1 MSQNTAVKSAED
13 YIADGHTPMMAQY
26 HMLKDAY
33 PDCLL
38 FYRMGDFYELF
49 YEDAEI
55 ASQVLD
61 ITLTKRG
68 KTQGTDIPMCG
79 VPHHSHEPYLAKL
92 IKAGHKVAL
101 CEQTETPAEAKE
113 RSGSK
118 ALVKRDIVRVI
129 TAGTLLEDNLL
140 DAKSNNFIAALA
152 IVNGQYGVSWLD
164 ISTGAFYVQ
173 ATKPDNLAN
182 LLDRIAPSE
191 LVCPS
196 SFAQHLSQKVPDAR
210 FEITLQSASLFD
222 AQNAQQR
229 LQNLFGVKTLEGYG
243 AFSRAE
249 VTAAGVL
256 VDYVARTQVG
266 QLPYLQTPQQMT
278 SNMVLEI
285 DGATRRNLELTHT
298 LNGERKGSLLWAIDR
313 TVTPA
318 GTRLLS
324 ERLATPL
331 MVKKQIEARLSD
343 IDFFVGHS
351 KLRGDVRGFL
361 KSIPDLERTQAR
373 VHLNRATPRDL
384 RAIADGLLR
393 CEDLSGALSSLEKDV
408 LSALRADITLSKAL
422 KELGDIL
429 ANAIKAEPPAI
440 AREGNFIAKGYH
452 TKLDELRGLRDES
465 KQLIA
470 KLQHKYIEMSGI
482 DRLKI
487 AFNNVL
493 GYYIDVPAKKAD
505 ALMVDHKNTNADNPF
520 VHRQTLANSVRFTT
534 PELSELERDISS
546 AADKAIAIEL
556 YLFEQLCTQVR
567 DCASE
572 LMTVARG
579 LAGLDVASAL
589 AELAI
594 ENNYARPT
602 LSEDKRFDIVKGRHP
617 VVEAVLKQDDNS
629 HFTANDCQLEDK
641 QKLWIL
647 TGPNMARKST
657 FLRQNALIAILAQ
670 MGSYVP
676 AESAEIGVIDKIFSR
691 VGAADDLA
699 RGRSTFMVEM
709 VETATILN
717 QATDKS
723 LVILDEIGRG
733 TATFDGLSIAWA
745 CLEYLHE
752 NIKCRGLFA
761 THYHELT
768 PLCETY
774 TSLAPFAMAI
784 REWEGEIIFLHE
796 VRKGAADKSYGIHV
810 AKIAG
815 LPAHVT
821 ARAEQVLETLAQDKK
836 SGGKGKTTT
845 ADLPLFSQA
854 APPETVKTKSAVEE
868 RLENI
873 SPDDMTPREAH
884 DMLYALKELLKEK

>member
-1 MSQNTAVKSAED
+1 MSQNTAKKSAED

-26 HMLKDAY
+26 HMLKDAH

-113 RSGSK
+113 RGGSK

-152 IVNGQYGVSWLD
+152 IINGQYGVSWLD

-173 ATKPDNLAN
+173 ATKPENLAN
-182 LLDRIAPSE
+182 LLDRINPSE

-196 SFAQHLSQKVPDAR
+196 SFAPELSQRVPDTR
-210 FEITLQSASLFD
+210 FEVTLQSASLFD
-222 AQNAQQR
+222 AQNAQQS

-278 SNMVLEI
+278 STMVLEI

-298 LNGERKGSLLWAIDR
+298 LSGERKGSLLWAIDR

-324 ERLATPL
+324 ERLAAPL
-331 MVKKQIEARLSD
+331 MLQEKIETRLND
-343 IDFFVGHS
+343 IDFFVNNS
-351 KLRGDVRGFL
+351 KLRSQIRDVL
-361 KSIPDLERTQAR
+361 KTIPDLERTQAR

-384 RAIADGLLR
+384 RAIADGLMR
-393 CEDLSGALSSLEKDV
+393 CEDLTGVLASLKQED
-408 LSALRADITLSKAL
+408 LETLRAEITLPNRLKALGDTLAKAL
-422 KELGDIL
+422 KD
-429 ANAIKAEPPAI
+429 EPPAL
-440 AREGNFIAKGYH
+440 AREGNFVATGYH
-452 TKLDELRGLRDES
+452 TRLDELRALRDES

-482 DRLKI
+482 DRMKI
-487 AFNNVL
+487 SFNNVL

-505 ALMVDHKNTNADNPF
+505 ALMVDHKNTSSDNPF

-556 YLFEQLCTQVR
+556 DIFENLCAQIKEE
-567 DCASE
+567 ASA

-589 AELAI
+589 AELAV
-594 ENNYARPT
+594 ENNYSRPT
-602 LSEDKRFDIVKGRHP
+602 LSDDMRFEIKGGRHP
-617 VVEAVLKQDDNS
+617 VVEAVLKQDDNA
-629 HFTANDCQLEDK
+629 HFTANDCQLEDT

-647 TGPNMARKST
+647 TGPNMAGKST

-676 AESAEIGVIDKIFSR
+676 AESAEIGIIDKIFSR

-774 TSLAPFAMAI
+774 KSLSPFAMAI

-815 LPAHVT
+815 LPPHVT
-821 ARAEQVLETLAQDKK
+821 ARAEQVLETLSRDKI
-836 SGGKGKTTT
+836 SGGKGKATP
-845 ADLPLFSQA
+845 AELPLFSNA
-854 APPETVKTKSAVEE
+854 APSEPVKAKSEVEE
-868 RLENI
+868 RLETV

-884 DMLYALKELLKEK
+884 DMLYALKELLKGK